1 MVHSK
6 FRVGQLILGIVLTL
20 FAVICFVPMLLGV
33 IASFTS
39 QEYISTYGY
48 SFFPNAW
55 SLKGYEYVMDYGIQL
70 IRSYLVTIWITV
82 AGTAWSLAIMSMFA
96 YTLARDCFQLR
107 RAFSVMMLI
116 TMLFTGGRAAGYII
130 NSQVYNLQDSLWVLI
145 LPGVS
150 TMYVIIFRTYIQH
163 SIPGSLI
170 ESAKIDG
177 AGEFRIFVQIIL
189 PCMIPTLASV
199 GYMIAVNQWN
209 AWENALLYITSPW
222 KTPLQLLLIR
232 IEKNIQYLLDN
243 AGQMSA
249 AEYYEMVN
257 SLPKDSTRFAIMVVC
272 SGPILIAYPFFQK
285 YFIQGITMGSVK
297 G

>member
-1 MVHSK
+1 MVHKK
-6 FRVGQLILGIVLTL
+6 FRIGQLILGIILVL
-20 FAVICFVPMLLGV
+20 FAFICIVPMYLGV
-33 IASFTS
+33 MASFTA
-39 QEYISTYGY
+39 QEYINVHGY
-48 SFFPNAW
+48 SFFPSQL
-55 SLKGYEYVMDYGIQL
+55 SLAGYEYVLDYGIQL
-70 IRSYLVTIWITV
+70 VRSYIVTIWITV
-82 AGTAWSLAIMSMFA
+82 AGTVWSLAIMSMFA
-96 YTLARDCFQLR
+96 YTLARDSFQLR
-107 RAFSVMMLI
+107 KVFSIMLLI
-116 TMLFTGGRAAGYII
+116 TMLFSGGRAAGYII
-130 NSQVYNLQDSLWVLI
+130 TTQIYHLKDSLWVLI

-150 TMYVIIFRTYIQH
+150 TMYVIIFRTYIQN

-177 AGEFRIFVQIIL
+177 AGEFRTFVQIIL

-199 GYMIAVNQWN
+199 GYMTAVGHWN
-209 AWENALLYITSPW
+209 AWEGAMLYIESAW
-222 KTPLQLLLIR
+222 KTPLQLLLMR

-249 AEYYEMVN
+249 QEYFEMVN
-257 SLPKDSTRFAIMVVC
+257 SLPKDATRFAIMVVC